1 MRKFLIPAAAAL
13 ATTVAMA
20 TPAAAQYYPGQQA
33 YGYQNYAYN
42 SYGNGRN
49 LEVRVQQVRN
59 QIRDLSNRRVLSRNE
74 ARNLD
79 RQAVQLQWRVQRVA
93 WNGVNWNERRDVEMR
108 LAGLERRVQQEAR
121 DWNGRYGNRN
131 GYNSGYGY
139 NNAYGYNAY
148 DRDRDGRDDRY
159 EDDRGTRHDN

>member
-1 MRKFLIPAAAAL
+1 M
-13 ATTVAMA
+13 
-20 TPAAAQYYPGQQA
+20 
-33 YGYQNYAYN
+33 
-42 SYGNGRN
+42 
-49 LEVRVQQVRN
+49 
-59 QIRDLSNRRVLSRNE
+59 
-74 ARNLD
+74 
-79 RQAVQLQWRVQRVA
+79 A